1 MSRGCAPDTGG
12 EELVRYVAI
21 MHHSIRFACALPS
34 SCSAHVVVASLF
46 AGESVSR
53 AASRGSKTSSVARAQ
68 VTRAC
73 FRAHVPP
80 CD

>member
-46 AGESVSR
+46 AGEREPRSQPR
-53 AASRGSKTSSVARAQ
+53 SKTSSVARAQ